1 MNRSDEAR
9 QTQLRLRQCAERTDK
24 LGIPVTGRFLTAEE
38 QSLARQEA
46 RRCGVEVSFSGGWQ
60 EAERVQP
67 CFHPAWEEPV
77 FTLQWLEIRWNGKFA
92 RVDHRDLLG
101 SLMALGMDRS
111 FLGDLIALEDHA
123 YLCALP
129 EMALRLPMEWEKAGN
144 AVIRVTVLDEPPA
157 LEPPKGVM
165 LRDTVAS
172 LRLDSVLAAGMK
184 ISRARASELIRQGV
198 VSVDHQLEER
208 TDRMMTVGQILS
220 IRGFGRVRLREV
232 GQPTRKDRLP
242 IALEIFAKT

>member
-1 MNRSDEAR
+1 MDRNDEAR
-9 QTQLRLRQCAERTDK
+9 QTQLRLHQQAERADR

-46 RRCGVEVSFSGGWQ
+46 ARCGVAVSFSGGWP

-67 CFHPAWEEPV
+67 CFHPSWEEPQ
-77 FTLQWLEIRWNGKFA
+77 FSLCWLEVRWNGKFA

-101 SLMALGMDRS
+101 SLMGLGMDRS
-111 FLGDLIALEDHA
+111 FLGDLIAGEDHA

-129 EMALRLPMEWEKAGN
+129 EMACRLPMEWEKAGN
-144 AVIRVTVLDEPPA
+144 APIRVRLLDEPPA
-157 LEPPKGVM
+157 IEPPKGVM

-172 LRLDSVLAAGMK
+172 LRLDSVLASGMK
-184 ISRARASELIRQGV
+184 ISRARAAELIRQGV
-198 VSVDHQLEER
+198 VSVNHQMEER
-208 TDRMMTVGQILS
+208 TDRLLEVGQTLS
-220 IRGFGRVRLREV
+220 IRGFGRVRLKEV

-242 IALEIFAKT
+242 IALEIFTKT

>member
-1 MNRSDEAR
+1 MDRNDEAR
-9 QTQLRLRQCAERTDK
+9 QTQLRLHQQAERADR

-46 RRCGVEVSFSGGWQ
+46 ARCGVAVSFSGGWP

-67 CFHPAWEEPV
+67 CFHPSWEEPQ
-77 FTLQWLEIRWNGKFA
+77 FSLCWLVVRWNGKFA

-111 FLGDLIALEDHA
+111 FLGDLIAGEDHA

-129 EMALRLPMEWEKAGN
+129 EMACRLPMEWEKAGN
-144 AVIRVTVLDEPPA
+144 APIRVMKLEEAPA
-157 LEPPKGVM
+157 IEPPKGAM

-172 LRLDSVLAAGMK
+172 LRLDSVLASGMK
-184 ISRARASELIRQGV
+184 ISRARAAEMIRQGV
-198 VSVDHQLEER
+198 VSVNHQMEER
-208 TDRMMTVGQILS
+208 TDRLLEAGQTLS
-220 IRGFGRVRLREV
+220 IRGFGRVRLKEV

-242 IALEIFAKT
+242 IALEIFTKT

>member
-1 MNRSDEAR
+1 MDRNDEAR
-9 QTQLRLRQCAERTDK
+9 QTQLRLHQQAERADR

-46 RRCGVEVSFSGGWQ
+46 ARCGVAVSFSGGWP

-67 CFHPAWEEPV
+67 CFYPSWEEPQ
-77 FTLQWLEIRWNGKFA
+77 FSLCWLEVRWNGKFA

-111 FLGDLIALEDHA
+111 FLGDLIAGEDHA

-129 EMALRLPMEWEKAGN
+129 EMACRLPMEWEKAGN
-144 AVIRVTVLDEPPA
+144 APIRVRELEEAPA
-157 LEPPKGVM
+157 IELPKGAM

-172 LRLDSVLAAGMK
+172 LRLDSVLASGMK
-184 ISRARASELIRQGV
+184 ISRARAAEMIRQGV
-198 VSVDHQLEER
+198 VSVNHQMEDR
-208 TDRMMTVGQILS
+208 TDRLLEAGHTLS
-220 IRGFGRVRLREV
+220 IRGFGRVRLKEV

-242 IALEIFAKT
+242 IALEIFTKT